1 MRNFSYWVKN
11 DNTENGVINALW
23 VVSVCFM
30 PETMLVAFC
39 RVVFSSLIT
48 ALVVLIVGPGG
59 VLNIGVARSIDGAS
73 SNQGTV
79 NNRDTLCE
87 DFKNA

>member
-1 MRNFSYWVKN
+1 MI
-11 DNTENGVINALW
+11 NTLW

-39 RVVFSSLIT
+39 RVVFLSLIT
-48 ALVVLIVGPGG
+48 ALAVLPVPGGVNAAPLIVGPGG
-59 VLNIGVARSIDGAS
+59 VLNIGVATTIDGAS

-79 NNRDTLCE
+79 NNRDTLSE